1 MSSGR
6 LRIIFL
12 TQYYPPETGAPQA
25 RIHET
30 ARRLAAAGHDI
41 QVLTAMPNYPR
52 GRVFDGYRRR
62 LFMREEIDGIAVT
75 RAYIYPT
82 NRLDLF
88 RRLANYFSFVVS
100 SILVGLLAMRRADV
114 LICESPPLF
123 LGLSALTLSRA
134 KRMKF
139 VFNVSD
145 LWPETAVRLGVVT
158 NERLIAVATRLER
171 FLYRTAD
178 MKTGQSVGICR
189 GIAERSLDGRIALV
203 PNGCDCRLFGPE
215 RRDRR
220 EAESRGW
227 GDRLIVGYA
236 GLIGLAQGVRLYI
249 EVADRLRND
258 PRFAFIVA
266 GDGPERDAVEAE
278 ARNRGL
284 DNIAFLGFRPKADM
298 PGLVAG
304 YDMTIVPL
312 TDFIPGALPSKLYE
326 IMASETPVILAAEG
340 DPKELVERAEAGLV
354 VPYGVDAAVSAIRHL
369 ATEPELRQRLG
380 RNGRAFVLA
389 NHDRDA
395 IAATMERVLRAVVRD
410 DREFASTDP
419 AALVWR

>member
-1 MSSGR
+1 MSDSR

-30 ARRLAAAGHDI
+30 ARRLAAFGHEI
-41 QVLTAMPNYPR
+41 EVLTAMPNYPR
-52 GRVFDGYRRR
+52 GQVFEGYRGR
-62 LFMREEIDGIAVT
+62 LFMREEIDGIKVT

-82 NRLDLF
+82 NRLDIF
-88 RRLANYFSFVVS
+88 RRLANYFSFVIS
-100 SILVGLLAMRRADV
+100 SMLVGLFAVRRADV
-114 LICESPPLF
+114 IVCESPPLF
-123 LGLSALTLSRA
+123 LGLSALVLSRA

-158 NERLIAVATRLER
+158 NERVIALATWLER
-171 FLYRTAD
+171 LLYRAAD
-178 MKTGQSVGICR
+178 MKTGQSIGICR
-189 GIAERSLDGRIALV
+189 GIAERSPDDRIALV
-203 PNGCDCRLFGPE
+203 PNGCDCRFFGPQQ
-215 RRDRR
+215 RDRR
-220 EAESRGW
+220 EAEALGW

-236 GLIGLAQGVRLYI
+236 GLIGLAQGVGLYV
-249 EVADRLRND
+249 EVADRLRD
-258 PRFAFIVA
+258 DLRFGFLVA
-266 GDGPERDAVEAE
+266 GDGPERHAVEAE
-278 ARNRGL
+278 ARKRGL
-284 DNIAFLGFRPKADM
+284 HNIAFLGFRPKADM

-340 DPKELVERAEAGLV
+340 DPKELVERAQAGIV
-354 VPYGVDAAVSAIRHL
+354 VPYDVDEVVSAVCLL
-369 ATEPELRQRLG
+369 AADPAYRYRLG

-395 IAATMERVLRAVVRD
+395 IADTMERLLQAVARD
-410 DREFASTDP
+410 DREL
-419 AALVWR
+419 AATNDATVIWR